1 MKKDSKPKTDLDYV
15 KLFASKLRK
24 DNSLFEQQKKL
35 IESQM
40 HSSSELFKKRFG
52 TGRNF
57 KKNARAYLKKVG
69 LI

>member
-1 MKKDSKPKTDLDYV
+1 MIPKTDLDYV

-35 IESQM
+35 IESQL

-52 TGRNF
+52 TGKNF

-69 LI
+69 LIH

>member
-1 MKKDSKPKTDLDYV
+1 MIPKTDLDYV
-15 KLFASKLRK
+15 KLFASKLRE

-40 HSSSELFKKRFG
+40 HSSSELFRKRFG
-52 TGRNF
+52 TGKDF
-57 KKNARAYLKKVG
+57 KKNAREYLKRIG